1 MKMPFWFASPHC
13 FDIYFQVTSL
23 VFLVVVMVI
32 CVVQMA
38 SAGYN
43 FGYGVNDPMTG
54 DIKDQQETKN
64 GDQLTG
70 YYRLLDSDGLV
81 RTVNYQSH
89 PLTGFTAQVNR
100 DPIGM
105 EGQSAKYRSVEAAK
119 PNPTWPAVPR
129 SPLVPSIPYL
139 RLDDGTG
146 YGPPEGYPQW

>member
-1 MKMPFWFASPHC
+1 MAFCMF
-13 FDIYFQVTSL
+13 
-23 VFLVVVMVI
+23 
-32 CVVQMA
+32 QMA

-43 FGYGVNDPMTG
+43 FGYGVNDPSTG

-70 YYRLLDSDGLV
+70 YYRLLDADGLV

-105 EGQSAKYRSVEAAK
+105 EGQAKYRSLKAAVEPQK
-119 PNPTWPAVPR
+119 SWPAISR
-129 SPLVPSIPYL
+129 TPLVPIIPNA
-139 RLDDGTG
+139 RFDDGIA
-146 YGPPEGYPQW
+146 YGPLEGYLL

>member
-1 MKMPFWFASPHC
+1 M
-13 FDIYFQVTSL
+13 L
-23 VFLVVVMVI
+23 
-32 CVVQMA
+32 QMT

-43 FGYGVNDPMTG
+43 FGYGVNDPATG

-105 EGQSAKYRSVEAAK
+105 EGQAKYRSAEAAALAR
-119 PNPTWPAVPR
+119 TSWPSNLR
-129 SPLVPSIPYL
+129 TPLVPSIQYL
-139 RLDDGTG
+139 RYDDGAV
-146 YGPPEGYPQW
+146 YGPLEGYQQW

>member
-1 MKMPFWFASPHC
+1 MQCIK
-13 FDIYFQVTSL
+13 VTISSL
-23 VFLVVVMVI
+23 LLAVLMVL
-32 CVVQMA
+32 CMLQMA

-43 FGYGVNDPMTG
+43 FGYGVNDPSSG

-89 PLTGFTAQVNR
+89 PSTGFTAQVNR

-105 EGQSAKYRSVEAAK
+105 EGQAKYRSAEAVAAEPQK
-119 PNPTWPAVPR
+119 SWPAVPR
-129 SPLVPSIPYL
+129 TPLIPTVPIA
-139 RLDDGTG
+139 RFDDGIA